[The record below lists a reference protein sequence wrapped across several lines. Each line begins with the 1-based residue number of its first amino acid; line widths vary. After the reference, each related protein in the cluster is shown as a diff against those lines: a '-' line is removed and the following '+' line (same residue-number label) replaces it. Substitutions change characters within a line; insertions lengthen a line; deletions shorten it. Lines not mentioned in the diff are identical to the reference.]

1 MKKVIKLK
9 MGGKVVLT
17 VIILAISILIYSK
30 VGVLG
35 ELAQVSTGYQVL
47 CLGAWFWLIVGQLM
61 TLSFIWEG

>member
-17 VIILAISILIYSK
+17 VIILAISILVYSK

-35 ELAQVSTGYQVL
+35 ELAQSSTGYQLL
-47 CLGAWFWLIVGQLM
+47 CLGAWFWLIAGQLM